1 MKSEDFNRQM
11 GHILRKFRETS
22 RTLTVLKRQRKF
34 LEEDLDD
41 EIKWRRTTAPNDS
54 GLVDRVYADTIVTR
68 VMNASTKMTSQ
79 PFDSKTFKKAVIELY
94 NLEEKNNLQLKSIS

>member
-41 EIKWRRTTAPNDS
+41 EIK
-54 GLVDRVYADTIVTR
+54 
-68 VMNASTKMTSQ
+68 
-79 PFDSKTFKKAVIELY
+79 
-94 NLEEKNNLQLKSIS
+94 